1 MEAAKYSMNA
11 TRVTNRSVHKQAS
24 NMQASSAL
32 VLQTTHI
39 TVAEALLHK
48 GHQVKSLSRSVSCAQ
63 PATLCWTAIKIAG
76 EKSVLRL
83 GTSLPSTEKSVPRG
97 TKSVPLVT
105 ESVPRGTSCH
115 RFCAEGF

>member
-1 MEAAKYSMNA
+1 MNA
-11 TRVTNRSVHKQAS
+11 RATQVNNRSVHKQAS

-32 VLQTTHI
+32 VLQTAHI

-63 PATLCWTAIKIAG
+63 PTTLCRAAIKIVG

-97 TKSVPLVT
+97 TKSVPLA
-105 ESVPRGTSCH
+105 SKFVPW
-115 RFCAEGF
+115 AKP